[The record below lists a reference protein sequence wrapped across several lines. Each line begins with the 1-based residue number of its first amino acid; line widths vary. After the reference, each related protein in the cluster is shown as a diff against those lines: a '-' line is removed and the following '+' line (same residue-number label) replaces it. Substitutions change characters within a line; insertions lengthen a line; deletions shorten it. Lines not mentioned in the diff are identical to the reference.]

1 MKTLPT
7 KNLKK
12 ETKTLYLYKGQDFSG
27 GETTQT
33 TGTDPTNTTITIITT
48 THLYNGDN
56 K

>member
-1 MKTLPT
+1 MKTLST

-12 ETKTLYLYKGQDFSG
+12 ETKTLYVYKGEEFIG

-33 TGTDPTNTTITIITT
+33 TGTDPTNTTITIIST
-48 THLYNGDN
+48 THIFRENG

>member
-1 MKTLPT
+1 MKSLST

-12 ETKTLYLYKGQDFSG
+12 ETKTLYLYKGGEFSG
-27 GETTQT
+27 SDTTQT

-48 THLYNGDN
+48 THIFRGSE